1 LDRLVYRE
9 FVVAA
14 ADVLNECVSSG
25 DHPGAGVGLQ
35 TAHRPQSSFQ
45 LAVVGFDA
53 VVRVPLGAVPG
64 SRSQLVEHPGVDRGL
79 VGDDL
84 DRRDLGRADRPV
96 EEPASRFGDP
106 PGGHENVDDL
116 PERSI
121 ARYTDLE
128 TGLPLPSALRNCSA
142 PARCHADWPPPCTA
156 TGCSTP
162 TQACCCVPQMATRRP
177 AGHSPGPRRWK
188 HERGDAAAARG
199 PFVAAVDIYAAMGAS
214 WAAKRLRARFRAHGM
229 RPPTRRLQ
237 RPAVGWEAL
246 TPAEAKVAEL
256 VAAGRSNPEIAE
268 ELMLSRH
275 TVLTHVARV
284 LAKLQVRS
292 RVDVARAA
300 ADRLAPAGR

>member
-1 LDRLVYRE
+1 MHCHGLLDADPGLLLRAADGYEKAGRPLPRAQALE
-9 FVVAA
+9 AA
-14 ADVLNECVSSG
+14 ADRL
-25 DHPGAGVGLQ
+25 L
-35 TAHRPQSSFQ
+35 
-45 LAVVGFDA
+45 
-53 VVRVPLGAVPG
+53 
-64 SRSQLVEHPGVDRGL
+64 
-79 VGDDL
+79 
-84 DRRDLGRADRPV
+84 
-96 EEPASRFGDP
+96 
-106 PGGHENVDDL
+106 
-116 PERSI
+116 
-121 ARYTDLE
+121 
-128 TGLPLPSALRNCSA
+128 
-142 PARCHADWPPPCTA
+142 
-156 TGCSTP
+156 
-162 TQACCCVPQMATRRP
+162 
-177 AGHSPGPRRWK
+177 
-188 HERGDAAAARG
+188 ERGDAAAARG

-214 WAAKRLRARFRAHGM
+214 WAAKRLRAPFRAHGM